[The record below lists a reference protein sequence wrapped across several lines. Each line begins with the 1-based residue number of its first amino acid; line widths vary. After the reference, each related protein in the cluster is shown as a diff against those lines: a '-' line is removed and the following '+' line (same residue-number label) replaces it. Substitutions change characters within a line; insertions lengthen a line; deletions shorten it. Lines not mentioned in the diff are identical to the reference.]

1 MKTPVQ
7 LPNPNVAISPV
18 GLRITAKLTFEEW
31 RDLATSI
38 GYASRSIAFIVG
50 DWLIHGQAS
59 FGPDAVPERRVPLDA
74 YRQAIAATGMD
85 LSTVQNY
92 AYVSRNVPYAVRSEL
107 LSWEHHRLL
116 AKLPVP
122 RQADWIADCV
132 AEEKA
137 GRRMTTRRLR
147 KSLSLGRLASE
158 RDMEPDEADK
168 GVANHIPFVNRLVL
182 WWRHMQ
188 DERFL
193 TRASREQR
201 NALKRDL
208 EPVVRIYNQL

>member
-1 MKTPVQ
+1 MKTPIQ

-38 GYASRSIAFIVG
+38 GHASRSIAFIVG

-92 AYVSRNVPYAVRSEL
+92 AYVSRNVPYSVRSEL